1 MVSDGSYPGREV
13 LLIDYWMGHSN
24 PSMGD
29 SYGKQLVEDVGYR
42 QDQVK
47 RVGTRFR
54 ASRIVIWATNFGGNS
69 GIMNNP
75 MKIREKVVGAKGFE
89 PSTSWSRTTK

>member
-1 MVSDGSYPGREV
+1 MAVIRAREV

-29 SYGKQLVEDVGYR
+29 RYGKQLVEDVGYR

-47 RVGTRFR
+47 RVG
-54 ASRIVIWATNFGGNS
+54 FGSSFQNRYLGS
-69 GIMNNP
+69 
-75 MKIREKVVGAKGFE
+75 VL
-89 PSTSWSRTTK
+89 SH